1 MTDRWTERLSEYL
14 DGELAAPERAE
25 LETHLHLCE
34 ECTDTLASL
43 RAVAERAQRLETPP
57 LTEDLWPAI
66 EARIGAASPR
76 RIFRLPPNAF
86 RFTLSLPQAAA
97 AALALTLL
105 SGGAMWWAMRHGPLA
120 PSSAAPIAA
129 QKPAATPA
137 ESFTSSAATAAGSS
151 RTPGAVVNQFAGFDP
166 SHYDTAIADLERT
179 LNEHRSQLDT
189 STVRVVEQNLVIID
203 RAIEQARRA
212 LAADPASPYLN
223 GHLAQQLNLKLELLR
238 RATDLPGAHS

>member
-1 MTDRWTERLSEYL
+1 MTDRWTDRLSEYL
-14 DGELAAPERAE
+14 DGELAAPDRAE
-25 LETHLHLCE
+25 LEAHLSLCE
-34 ECTDTLASL
+34 ECAETLEAL
-43 RAVAERAQRLETPP
+43 RTVAGRARHLETPP

-66 EARIGAASPR
+66 EARIAAGSKG
-76 RIFRLPPNAF
+76 RIFRLRPSAF

-120 PSSAAPIAA
+120 RANSGPVASQMQAAAPGANSAAGTA
-129 QKPAATPA
+129 PA
-137 ESFTSSAATAAGSS
+137 
-151 RTPGAVVNQFAGFDP
+151 PGATFPPGADVNQFAGFDA

-179 LNEHRSQLDT
+179 LSEHRSQLDT

-223 GHLAQQLNLKLELLR
+223 GHLAQQLKFKLDLLR
-238 RATDLPGAHS
+238 RATDLPGAHG